1 MATLYELTGQYQL
14 LLALMEDPDVDP
26 QIVEDSLEAVS
37 GEIEAKADG
46 YAKVRLELLNEKAG
60 LKAEIERLSARVR
73 TIDRNVDRMME
84 SLKNGLIAADKP
96 KFKTDLFSFS
106 IAKNPPKVVIDCEA
120 DIPEA
125 FLIPQP
131 AKVDTAAI
139 KKSLQSEDEAPI
151 WEGVAHLESSMGL
164 RIR

>member
-1 MATLYELTGQYQL
+1 MSTLYELTGQYQYL
-14 LLALMEDPDVDP
+14 LNLMEDPEADP
-26 QIVEDSLEAVS
+26 QLVSDSLEAVS
-37 GEIEAKADG
+37 GEIEYKADG

-73 TIDRNVDRMME
+73 TIDRNVERMME
-84 SLKNGLIAADKP
+84 SLKNGLIEADKT
-96 KFKTDLFSFS
+96 KFKTELFSFS

-151 WEGVAHLESSMGL
+151 WEGIAHLESSMGL